1 MTGTFPSEPTF
12 AAASSNAVVDD
23 GGESHQTE
31 RPIETED
38 TSAAF
43 LPHNISLRSVI
54 ERFGEENVLKE
65 WTEEDCAGLLVQLL
79 KNFCD
84 YEGAKRIVRCFR
96 ETSVDEINDCFSLCK
111 ELNKRAANERVRMGN
126 CVSCAPLPQESLP
139 TFPNWSSVLAQA
151 KKSRGI
157 PDDSSAVVAKMLSEM
172 SAKYNDAN
180 FAPDSPNYKFI
191 YAHLASLVRGY
202 AMRDARSI
210 DAAVIL
216 EIFENME
223 NVVTSMPKLLAFF
236 NQMIRDVQHFS
247 NDEFKLSE
255 ELTDNNSGRLLTN
268 LFELPDDFF
277 TLSTFFHRNNNA

>member
-31 RPIETED
+31 RPTETED

-43 LPHNISLRSVI
+43 LPHNSSLRSVI

-79 KNFCD
+79 KSLDAFLCSLFALSNLRNFCD

-96 ETSVDEINDCFSLCK
+96 ETSVDEINDCFNLCK

-157 PDDSSAVVAKMLSEM
+157 PDDSSAVVAKMLSEI
-172 SAKYNDAN
+172 SAKYNDDN

-191 YAHLASLVRGY
+191 YEHLASLVRGY
-202 AMRDARSI
+202 AMRDARRWG
-210 DAAVIL
+210 
-216 EIFENME
+216 
-223 NVVTSMPKLLAFF
+223 
-236 NQMIRDVQHFS
+236 Q
-247 NDEFKLSE
+247 
-255 ELTDNNSGRLLTN
+255 
-268 LFELPDDFF
+268 
-277 TLSTFFHRNNNA
+277 